1 MSAVKGDRS
10 DEHKRSMVPTRD
22 SAQTRD
28 DIDVPGILAGHI
40 AKLYAEAERERRDIG
55 VERAIAR
62 ARASV

>member
-1 MSAVKGDRS
+1 MSAVESDRS
-10 DEHKRSMVPTRD
+10 DEHKRSMVPARD
-22 SAQTRD
+22 REQTRG

-40 AKLYAEAERERRDIG
+40 AELYAEAERERRDVG